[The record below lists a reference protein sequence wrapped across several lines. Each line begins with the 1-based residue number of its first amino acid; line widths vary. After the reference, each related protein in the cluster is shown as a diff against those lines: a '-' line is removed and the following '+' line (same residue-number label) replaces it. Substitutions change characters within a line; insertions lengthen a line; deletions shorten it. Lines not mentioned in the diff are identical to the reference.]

1 MAAAFCLA
9 CAAALTGIWAI
20 IALPPPIRAGLSA
33 LTLWGAWAAISRHAL
48 RRGKQAHVEA
58 HFLPAELGG
67 GNGKK
72 ILRVSGAVILRRADG
87 QASRALVEDL
97 FLSAPLAVMTAR
109 KVLPPGMAAPRGWRR
124 IAGAPNWRRETII
137 VPGDCMDA
145 ESHRQFRI
153 RARRARAA
161 SAEILHGDDPSALTD
176 STHLPGMGPTNFF
189 LRLWERIAERKNE
202 EKRE

>member
-1 MAAAFCLA
+1 M
-9 CAAALTGIWAI
+9 
-20 IALPPPIRAGLSA
+20 
-33 LTLWGAWAAISRHAL
+33 
-48 RRGKQAHVEA
+48 
-58 HFLPAELGG
+58 
-67 GNGKK
+67 
-72 ILRVSGAVILRRADG
+72 RRADG

-97 FLSAPLAVMTAR
+97 FLSAPLAVMTAQ

-124 IAGAPNWRRETII
+124 IADTLHRRRETII

-176 STHLPGMGPTNFF
+176 STPLLGMGPTNVF
-189 LRLWERIAERKNE
+189 LRDCGSGLRR
-202 EKRE
+202 EKTGKKGNKPPPSPFFRPSH

>member
-1 MAAAFCLA
+1 M
-9 CAAALTGIWAI
+9 
-20 IALPPPIRAGLSA
+20 
-33 LTLWGAWAAISRHAL
+33 
-48 RRGKQAHVEA
+48 EA

-87 QASRALVEDL
+87 QASRALVEDI

-176 STHLPGMGPTNFF
+176 STHLPGMGPTNVF
-189 LRLWERIAERKNE
+189 LRLWERIAEGKNG